1 MFAQKGNR
9 GKETEMSKYGKRCV
23 GKSAKASMGENRA
36 RKLFLVDIENLC
48 GKAALTVQDAVAA
61 RNFVDG
67 ALGLSGSDLVVVGA
81 SHSSNLISA
90 GAGWMGPRWVFGRGH
105 DGADKALVK
114 AAGEYAVETFEEV
127 VIISGDGIFTDV
139 ADSISSQGVIVSVV
153 ALKGHLSHRLAK
165 AASSIRLVDDLELAA

>member
-1 MFAQKGNR
+1 M
-9 GKETEMSKYGKRCV
+9 GKHGKRCV
-23 GKSAKASMGENRA
+23 GKSTKASTRENQA

-48 GKAALTVQDAVAA
+48 GKAVLTTQDAKAA

-67 ALGLSGSDLVVVGA
+67 VLGPSGSDLVVVGA
-81 SHSSNLISA
+81 SHSGNLISA
-90 GAGWMGPRWVFGRGH
+90 GAGWMGPRWVFGRGR

-127 VIISGDGIFTDV
+127 VIISGDGIFADV
-139 ADSISSQGVIVSVV
+139 ADSISSQGVIVAVV
-153 ALKGHLSHRLAK
+153 ALRGHLSHRLAK